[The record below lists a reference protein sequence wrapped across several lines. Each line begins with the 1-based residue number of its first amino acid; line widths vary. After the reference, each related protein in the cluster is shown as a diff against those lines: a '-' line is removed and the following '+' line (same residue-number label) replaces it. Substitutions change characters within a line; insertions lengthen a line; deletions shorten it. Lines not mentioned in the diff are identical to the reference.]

1 MDTYSIHQQQIMTC
15 KISGAWVVTRTCPW
29 DGTESTLGLFPEGK
43 AALLKLQHFM
53 DSPEDNEEYKIE
65 YRLFESH
72 EQLLESHR
80 KCDENR
86 AEWKLKDTLLE
97 NYKKEQENDRLERE
111 LDEKQLSK
119 LDTAI

>member
-1 MDTYSIHQQQIMTC
+1 MTC

-29 DGTESTLGLFPEGK
+29 DGTESILGLFPEGK

-65 YRLFESH
+65 YHIFQSH

-97 NYKKEQENDRLERE
+97 NYKKEKEEQEE
-111 LDEKQLSK
+111 LNEEYDEEHGYRALVS
-119 LDTAI
+119 DT